1 MKYIAV
7 RRACSMSFTFQVPN
21 FSQEPVAIELKPG
34 SSTFFVGANGSGK
47 TRLAAQ
53 AESQWGEKAHRI
65 SAHRSLSLNPA
76 VAKISELKART
87 GLRFGYAD
95 APKGQGPAHRAGS
108 RWGSKAETF
117 LLNDFDFLVQA
128 LFAEQSN
135 VALRTH
141 NAAHA
146 GNLDKLE
153 LTRFQRL
160 IAIWNRILPHR
171 ALQVSGDDINAAADG
186 QQPYSAAEMSD
197 GERAVFYML
206 GQVLVAEPDSVLIF
220 DEPELHVHR
229 AILGRLW
236 DEVEVA
242 RPDCAFLVITHD
254 LEFAASRAGQ
264 KFVIRR
270 YQMPGQWEI
279 EQVPEDTGF
288 SEEVATLIL
297 GSRKP
302 ILFVE
307 GTGSSLDLAIYRA
320 CYPDWTVLPRGACEN
335 VIHAVATM
343 RHNASLTRITCSG
356 IVDADDYSDND
367 KKQLASLG
375 VAVLPVSEIENLFL
389 LPDIAAAILQE
400 EKFQGEELE
409 AKLNALNQDVLSE
422 VNRPGSIEEAVLRY
436 CRRRIDRTLKKI
448 DLKDAE
454 NSADLATIYAERTA
468 ALDVATVAKE
478 ARERIVDAVR
488 RCDLPVLLA
497 NFDNKALLA
506 LAAKHLKNTSKS
518 AFESWLTRAMRDPK
532 ADKLKTALA
541 KVLPGVTAH

>member
-1 MKYIAV
+1 
-7 RRACSMSFTFQVPN
+7 MSFTFNVPT
-21 FSQEPVAIELKPG
+21 FSQDPVTIELKAG

-53 AESQWGEKAHRI
+53 AEAQWGERAHRI
-65 SAHRSLSLNPA
+65 SAHRSLSLNPG
-76 VAKISELKART
+76 VAKISEQKARK
-87 GLRFGYAD
+87 GLRFGYED
-95 APKGQGPAHRAGS
+95 TPEGQGPAHRRDG
-108 RWGSKAETF
+108 RWGRKAETF

-146 GNLDKLE
+146 GRVDKLE
-153 LTRFQRL
+153 LTRFQKL

-171 ALQVSGDDINAAADG
+171 ALHVSGDDIRATADG
-186 QQPYSAAEMSD
+186 QPPYSAADMSD

-206 GQVLVAEPDSVLIF
+206 GQVLVAEPDSALIF

-236 DEVEVA
+236 DEVEAA

-254 LEFAASRAGQ
+254 LEFVASRAGQ

-270 YQMPGQWEI
+270 YQMPSQWEI
-279 EQVPEDTGF
+279 EQVLEDTGF
-288 SEEVATLIL
+288 GEEIVTLIL

-307 GTGSSLDLAIYRA
+307 GTRSSLDLAIYRA

-335 VIHAVATM
+335 VVHAVATM
-343 RHNASLTRITCSG
+343 RHNSSLTRITCAG
-356 IVDADDYSDND
+356 IVDADDYNEAE
-367 KKQLASLG
+367 KNQLSSLG

-400 EKFQGEELE
+400 ENYDGAELGE
-409 AKLNALNQDVLSE
+409 KLNALTQEVLSE
-422 VNRPGSIEEAVLRY
+422 VNRPGSIEEVVLRY
-436 CRRRIDRTLKKI
+436 CKRRIDRTLKNI
-448 DLKDAE
+448 YLKDAI

-468 ALDVATVAKE
+468 GLDIASVAKE
-478 ARERIVDAVR
+478 TRERIEEAIKK
-488 RCDLPVLLA
+488 CDLPALLA
-497 NFDNKALLA
+497 NFDNKALFA
-506 LAAKHLKNTSKS
+506 LAAKHLKASSKS
-518 AFESWLTRAMRDPK
+518 AFESWVTRAMRDPK
-532 ADKLKTALA
+532 ADKLKTALG
-541 KVLPGVTAH
+541 KVLPKVTAR

>member
-1 MKYIAV
+1 VWSDQKSNYHV
-7 RRACSMSFTFQVPN
+7 LYFDVPT
-21 FSQEPVAIELKPG
+21 FSQEPIVIELEAG

-53 AESQWGEKAHRI
+53 AETQWGEKAHRI
-65 SAHRSLSLNPA
+65 SAHRSLSLNPG
-76 VAKISELKART
+76 VAKISEQKART
-87 GLRFGYAD
+87 GLRFGYENSSEGD
-95 APKGQGPAHRAGS
+95 GPAHRTGN
-108 RWGSKAETF
+108 RWGNKAETF

-146 GNLDKLE
+146 GNLDKPE
-153 LTRFQRL
+153 LTRFQKL
-160 IAIWNRILPHR
+160 ISIWNRILPHR
-171 ALQVSGDDINAAADG
+171 ALQVSGDDIRASADG
-186 QQPYSAAEMSD
+186 QPPYSAADMSD

-206 GQVLVAEPDSVLIF
+206 GQVLVAEPGSALIF

-236 DEVEVA
+236 DEVEAA

-254 LEFAASRAGQ
+254 LEFVASRAGQ

-270 YQMPGQWEI
+270 YQMPSQWEI
-279 EQVPEDTGF
+279 EQVLEDTGF

-343 RHNASLTRITCSG
+343 RHNASLTRITCAG
-356 IVDADDYSDND
+356 IVDADDYSSDE
-367 KKQLASLG
+367 KEQLSSLG

-400 EKFQGEELE
+400 EKYREEELE
-409 AKLNALNQDVLSE
+409 AKLNALTQEVLSE
-422 VNRPGSIEEAVLRY
+422 VNRPGSIEEVVLRY

-448 DLKDAE
+448 DLKEAK
-454 NSADLATIYAERTA
+454 NSTDLAMIYAERTA
-468 ALDVATVAKE
+468 ALDVARVAKE
-478 ARERIVDAVR
+478 ARERIEEAVTK
-488 RCDLPVLLA
+488 CDLPTLLA

-506 LAAKHLKNTSKS
+506 LGAKHLKNSSKS
-518 AFESWLTRAMRDPK
+518 AFESWVTRAMRAPE
-532 ADKLKTALA
+532 ADKLKTALG
-541 KVLPGVTAH
+541 KVLPEVTAR

>member
-1 MKYIAV
+1 
-7 RRACSMSFTFQVPN
+7 MSFTFQVPR
-21 FSQEPVAIELKPG
+21 FSQNPLEIDLACG

-53 AESQWGEKAHRI
+53 AERQWGKQAHRI
-65 SAHRSLSLNPA
+65 SAHRSLRLNPS
-76 VAKISELKART
+76 VAKINEQNARN
-87 GLRFGYAD
+87 GLRFGYQD
-95 APKGQGPAHRAGS
+95 IREGQENAFRIGH
-108 RWGSKAETF
+108 RWGHKAETF
-117 LLNDFDFLVQA
+117 LLNDFDFLVQY

-135 VALRTH
+135 IALQTH

-146 GNLDKLE
+146 GNVEKLE
-153 LTRFQRL
+153 LTHFQKL
-160 IAIWNRILPHR
+160 ITIWNRILPHR
-171 ALQVSGDDINAAADG
+171 SLKVTGDDINASADG
-186 QQPYSAAEMSD
+186 QQPYSAAAMSD
-197 GERAVFYML
+197 GERAIFYML
-206 GQVLVAEPDSVLIF
+206 GQVLVAEQNSVLIF

-229 AILGRLW
+229 AILSRLW

-270 YQMPGQWEI
+270 YEMPNKWEV
-279 EQVPEDTGF
+279 ERVPEDTGF
-288 SEEVATLIL
+288 DEEVATLIL

-343 RHNASLTRITCSG
+343 RHNANLTRIECSG
-356 IVDADDYSDND
+356 IVDADDYNAEE
-367 KKQLASLG
+367 KQRLSSLG

-389 LPDIAAAILQE
+389 LPCVATAILEE
-400 EKFQGEELE
+400 EKFQGGELQ
-409 AKLNALNQDVLSE
+409 AKLNDLNQEVITE
-422 VNRPGSIEEAVLRY
+422 VNRPGSIEETVLRY

-448 DLKDAE
+448 DLKDAVT
-454 NSADLATIYAERTA
+454 SADLASFYTERTA
-468 ALDVATVAKE
+468 ALDVAAIAKE
-478 ARERIVDAVR
+478 ARERIEEAVR
-488 RCDLPVLLA
+488 KCDLPVLLA

-506 LAAKHLKNTSKS
+506 IAAKHLKNTSKS
-518 AFESWLTRAMRDPK
+518 AFESWLSRAMRDPNTH
-532 ADKLKTALA
+532 KLKTALN
-541 KVLPGVTAH
+541 KVLPDVIAQ

>member
-1 MKYIAV
+1 
-7 RRACSMSFTFQVPN
+7 MSFTFNVPN
-21 FSQEPVAIELKPG
+21 FSNDPVAIELKTG

-65 SAHRSLSLNPA
+65 SAHRSLNLNPT
-76 VAKISELKART
+76 VAKISEQKALT

-95 APKGQGPAHRAGS
+95 APKGQGPAHRAGR

-146 GNLDKLE
+146 GKLCKPE
-153 LTRFQRL
+153 LTRFQIL
-160 IAIWNRILPHR
+160 ISIWNRILPHR
-171 ALQVSGDDINAAADG
+171 ALQVSGDDINATADG
-186 QQPYSAAEMSD
+186 QPPYSAAEMSD

-206 GQVLVAEPDSVLIF
+206 GQVLVAEPNSALIF

-236 DEVEVA
+236 DEVEAA

-254 LEFAASRAGQ
+254 LEFAASRTGQ

-356 IVDADDYSDND
+356 IVDADDYSDDD
-367 KKQLASLG
+367 KQQLYSFG

-389 LPDIAAAILQE
+389 LPDVATAILEE
-400 EKFQGEELE
+400 EKFHEYELE
-409 AKLNALNQDVLSE
+409 TKLNALAQDVLSE
-422 VNRPGSIEEAVLRY
+422 VSRPGSIEEVVVRY

-448 DLKDAE
+448 DMKDAT
-454 NSADLATIYAERTA
+454 NSSDLARIYAERTA

-478 ARERIVDAVR
+478 ARKRIEDAIAKR
-488 RCDLPVLLA
+488 DLPVLLA
-497 NFDNKALLA
+497 NFDNKILLA
-506 LAAKHLKNTSKS
+506 IAAKHLKNNSKT
-518 AFESWLTRAMRDPK
+518 AFESWVTRAMRDPK
-532 ADKLKTALA
+532 ADKLKAALR
-541 KVLPGVTAH
+541 KVLPDVTAH